1 MFGLNVFVEPSPVGQ
16 INSLKQDSYNVQ
28 FRKNDASLFMNEKI
42 SKSYNRQLGDIPP
55 QYDKH
60 KVIHHE
66 HVTVNMNNLMNFNP
80 SHHGNSYFHEHDTN
94 KHLYHKSTSFYP
106 NETKA
111 NHRDTRIIDEISS
124 TRKNSNVY
132 TNPVS
137 HSQKLKVRS
146 I

>member
-1 MFGLNVFVEPSPVGQ
+1 MFGLGVFVENNPVGQ
-16 INSLKQDSYNVQ
+16 INSLKQDSYNVP
-28 FRKNDASLFMNEKI
+28 FRKNDSSLFMNEKI
-42 SKSYNRQLGDIPP
+42 SKSYNRQLGDIPA

-80 SHHGNSYFHEHDTN
+80 AHHGSSYFHEHDTN
-94 KHLYHKSTSFYP
+94 KHLYHKSTSYYP